1 MRWLDAAVAHLD
13 AGWQYT
19 LRIPRSEV
27 RLRLACIWPIWIGLM
42 TIARLR
48 TENPLDPVCRVK
60 ISRGQVYG
68 VIVRSSLANRSDT
81 ALNRSHAALRVA
93 AAG

>member
-1 MRWLDAAVAHLD
+1 M
-13 AGWQYT
+13 
-19 LRIPRSEV
+19 RIPRSEV

-48 TENPLDPVCRVK
+48 AENPLDPARRIK
-60 ISRGQVYG
+60 ISRGDVYR
-68 VIVRSSLANRSDT
+68 VMIRSFLASRSDT
-81 ALNRSHAALRVA
+81 ALNRSHAALRAA